1 MSYKAYRDSD
11 GNYDIR
17 SSKDDAMYGVGA
29 LIGWII
35 GYTILLPFVLYDK
48 ITYKNGTLLGTDKDN
63 FIISIGGHQQK
74 YLIKSLEFVHYGFK
88 NLTLKFKDEK
98 KIIIF
103 KGIPTAE
110 VIKELEPLYDLL
122 DEKKVIV
129 TLHATNEVN
138 EWFEK
143 YLKGETKKTPVHVEK
158 VVNQSYKKMY
168 KIINGNDMQELEI
181 NTQDFLDTLGIN
193 VKEIQIGT
201 ISKVDNSYC
210 QNISYLQGC

>member
-17 SSKDDAMYGVGA
+17 SSKDDAMYAIGS

-35 GYTILLPFVLYDK
+35 GYTILLPFMIYNKL
-48 ITYKNGTLLGTDKDN
+48 TYESGTLLGTDKDN
-63 FIISIGGHQQK
+63 FIISIRGHQQK
-74 YLIKSLEFVHYGFK
+74 YLIKSLEFIHYGFK
-88 NLTLKFKDEK
+88 NLTLKFKNEK

-110 VIKELEPLYDLL
+110 VIKELEPLFDLL
-122 DEKKVIV
+122 DEEKVIV

-143 YLKGETKKTPVHVEK
+143 YLKGETKKKVEK
-158 VVNQSYKKMY
+158 TS
-168 KIINGNDMQELEI
+168 
-181 NTQDFLDTLGIN
+181 
-193 VKEIQIGT
+193 
-201 ISKVDNSYC
+201 NSRYT
-210 QNISYLQGC
+210 SPEV